1 MAGPTRKAVGHRTA
15 APLQTRRSRSL
26 TPWAKDRHTQVD
38 DQMKLLQNCWSELL
52 VLDHIYRQ
60 VVHGKEGSIFL
71 VTGQQVECATI
82 VPQAGATL
90 SSLMG
95 HAQDLV
101 AKLRAL
107 QFDQR
112 EFVCL
117 KFLVLF
123 SLVCDFTYTT
133 IYRFLL
139 ESVDMY
145 YKRRKGN
152 GFLHA
157 FPCAYAW
164 VVFSGAG
171 NGQCVLQQLDHIA
184 FLAMVTE
191 SPHLSISS
199 AP

>member
-1 MAGPTRKAVGHRTA
+1 
-15 APLQTRRSRSL
+15 
-26 TPWAKDRHTQVD
+26 
-38 DQMKLLQNCWSELL
+38 MKLLQNCWSELL

-123 SLVCDFTYTT
+123 SLDVKNLENFQLVEGVQEQVNAALLDYTLCNYPQQT
-133 IYRFLL
+133 EKFGQLL
-139 ESVDMY
+139 LRLPEIRAISLQAEEYLY
-145 YKRRKGN
+145 YKHLN
-152 GFLHA
+152 GDVPYNNLLIEMLHA
-157 FPCAYAW
+157 KRA
-164 VVFSGAG
+164 
-171 NGQCVLQQLDHIA
+171 
-184 FLAMVTE
+184 
-191 SPHLSISS
+191 
-199 AP
+199 